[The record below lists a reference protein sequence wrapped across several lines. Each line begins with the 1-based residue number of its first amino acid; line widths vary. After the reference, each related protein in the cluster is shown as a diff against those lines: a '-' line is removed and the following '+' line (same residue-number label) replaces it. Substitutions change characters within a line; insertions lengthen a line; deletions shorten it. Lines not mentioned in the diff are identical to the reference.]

1 MSRSLAWRQLLPGMG
16 ILAAIMLATAAV
28 LIFAR
33 VGSLHGD
40 TYRLYVL
47 SDEARGV
54 ISGTEVWLAGQ
65 KIGAVHDIFFR
76 PVTSDSLGRLAVALD
91 ILDRYKLAIRG
102 DSRAEFRNGGTPIGA
117 TIVSISIGSPESP
130 VLEAND
136 TIPRARQ
143 IDPDSVRSALSAAA
157 SQIPALVDDAD
168 GLIHAFRGALG
179 RSASDSAP
187 RLSVIAKR
195 LGRLSR
201 RMDSGRG
208 TMPLVSSDSVVAQRI
223 DRIASRARSLAAA
236 FDSANSL
243 GRAVHD
249 SALSRAI
256 TDVRSDIAT
265 LRTQLEEER
274 GTAGRLVYDDAILR
288 QLRLLESRLDG
299 GEKEIETRPTV
310 DGKP

>member
-1 MSRSLAWRQLLPGMG
+1 MG
-16 ILAAIMLATAAV
+16 ILAAIILATAAV

-65 KIGAVHDIFFR
+65 KIGAVHGISFR
-76 PVTSDSLGRLAVALD
+76 PVSSDSLGRLAVALD

-102 DSRAEFRNGGTPIGA
+102 DSRAEFRNGSTPIGA

-130 VLEAND
+130 VLDAND

-143 IDPDSVRSALSAAA
+143 IDPDSVRNALSAAA
-157 SQIPALVDDAD
+157 RQIPALVDDAD

-187 RLSVIAKR
+187 QLSVIAER

-201 RMDSGRG
+201 RMDSGSG
-208 TMPLVSSDSVVAQRI
+208 TMALVSSDSVVAQRI
-223 DRIASRARSLAAA
+223 DRIASRTRSLAAA
-236 FDSANSL
+236 LDSANSL

-288 QLRLLESRLDG
+288 QLRLLDSRLDG
-299 GEKEIETRPTV
+299 GGKEFENRPAA
-310 DGKP
+310 DGEP